1 MQADPEQLPA
11 FPSVRRDQGGIKMT
25 GKRAP
30 WLNTRQDHS
39 AATIGCF
46 QPVRG
51 PSAANTPQVP
61 SGTGAP
67 DSARMASASLCASR
81 TLATV
86 RFRSLTAASTAQRDA
101 VPPRPGSGSRLP

>member
-11 FPSVRRDQGGIKMT
+11 FPSVRSDQGGIKMT

-30 WLNTRQDHS
+30 WLNTRQDRS

-51 PSAANTPQVP
+51 GFGGEYPPGP
-61 SGTGAP
+61 IRHRGTGFREDGQRIA
-67 DSARMASASLCASR
+67 
-81 TLATV
+81 V
-86 RFRSLTAASTAQRDA
+86 RFQNPGNCEVPLTDRRKH
-101 VPPRPGSGSRLP
+101 RPA